1 MKPTEQIL
9 LTSPDF
15 PLVPHIFTLPQS
27 AAQKAQSPFL
37 CLITSPN
44 TYYSFVNMLYKPRSK
59 RSCELLITEFSHVCD
74 AHAKKKPF
82 YLCFLVNLS
91 FGSLIYMALSNE
103 PRTDRREINDFLPLS
118 WIIKPFIRC
127 II

>member
-1 MKPTEQIL
+1 MAPVKPTEQIL
-9 LTSPDF
+9 LTSPYF

-74 AHAKKKPF
+74 AHAKKNPSI
-82 YLCFLVNLS
+82 CFFSSICLSEVLFTWPYPMNL
-91 FGSLIYMALSNE
+91 G
-103 PRTDRREINDFLPLS
+103 RTEE
-118 WIIKPFIRC
+118 K
-127 II
+127 

>member
-74 AHAKKKPF
+74 AHAKKTLLFVFSRQSVFRKS
-82 YLCFLVNLS
+82 YLH
-91 FGSLIYMALSNE
+91 GPIQ
-103 PRTDRREINDFLPLS
+103 
-118 WIIKPFIRC
+118 
-127 II
+127 